1 MAFTKVKTRDIGE
14 AIYAG
19 NHNFEV
25 ETVPLMMPNGN
36 MVPDKKATQVKG
48 TGEYLGTVGKD
59 YRLIQ
64 PMEFYELAQRFM
76 EETGAVIDQTI
87 TLKAGACI
95 GLSMKVATQEYVSG
109 DPIELN
115 FIMMTSFN
123 MQYSLIGRAISQRL
137 FCMNQLPNSNSLF
150 DIKHTTYASQRVG
163 MALRMVGFYGKEQA
177 TFNDKM
183 KALVKYPMTER
194 AMVDWFTGLLPKPI
208 KGSKRSNSI
217 HENTRSKFVELL
229 NSGMGVEVPGVRGT
243 GYHAL
248 NALTEFVNH
257 HRSTRVKAE
266 RDPAEVK
273 WESTLF
279 GSGNQFMQKGFNKI
293 VDMVLHE
300 PSDTYVGAHYF
311 DEA

>member
-1 MAFTKVKTRDIGE
+1 MAFTKVATRDIGE

-19 NHNFEV
+19 KHNFEV
-25 ETVPLMMPNGN
+25 EAVPLRLPNGKV
-36 MVPDKKATQVKG
+36 VPDKKATVVKG
-48 TGEYLGTVGKD
+48 TEQYLGTVGKD

-64 PMEFYELAQRFM
+64 PMEFYELAQSFM

-87 TLKAGACI
+87 TLKGGACM
-95 GLSMKVATQEYVSG
+95 GLSMKVATQEYVAG
-109 DPIELN
+109 DPVELN

-150 DIKHTTYASQRVG
+150 DIKHTTFASQRVG
-163 MALRMVGFYGKEQA
+163 MALRMVGFYGKEQKS
-177 TFNDKM
+177 FNEKM
-183 KALVKYPMTER
+183 KALAKYPMTEQ
-194 AMVDWFTGLLPKPI
+194 AMVNWFTSLLSVPAKD
-208 KGSKRSNSI
+208 SKRSNSI
-217 HENTRSKFVELL
+217 YNNTRAKFVELL
-229 NSGMGVEVPGVRGT
+229 NGGLGVEVPGVRGT

-257 HRSTRVKAE
+257 HRSTRVKDD

-279 GSGNQFMQKGFNKI
+279 GAGNQFMQKGFDKI
-293 VDMVLHE
+293 VDMVQHE
-300 PSDTYVGAHYF
+300 ASNTYVAM
-311 DEA
+311 